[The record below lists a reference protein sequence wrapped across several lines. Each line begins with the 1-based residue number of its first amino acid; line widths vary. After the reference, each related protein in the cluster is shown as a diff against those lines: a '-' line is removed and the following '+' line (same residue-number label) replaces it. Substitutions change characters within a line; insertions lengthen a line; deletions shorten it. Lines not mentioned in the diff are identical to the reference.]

1 MKYAIDH
8 INDIVQGSFLQFRRN
23 DPVEHL
29 LLDSRRLIFPDTS
42 LFFALKGARRDGSL
56 FMEELY
62 RRGVRNFVV
71 QEPSHEAA
79 ATAGPSTGPSTTI
92 TLPDANIILVKDCLA
107 ALQQLAAHHRRQFI
121 LPVIGIT
128 GSNGKTIIKEW
139 LNQLLE
145 DEFHIVRSPKSYN
158 SQIGVPLSIWQL
170 NEAHELAI
178 FEAGISRQGE
188 MRKLETI
195 IRPTIGLF
203 TNIGEAHSQGFNS
216 RLEKAGEKLQL
227 FNDAEL
233 IIYCKDQPETEKALA
248 DWLAA
253 DRSIDPSR
261 NMATSRGI
269 DTGGSM
275 DARTAP
281 KLFSWGRAADAT
293 LVILTIEKNGGKT
306 TKVTARYE
314 EQEFSLILPFTDD
327 ASLENILHCVATLL
341 HFRQPVTQI
350 REKVQRLS
358 PIAMRLELKSGINHC
373 SIINDS
379 YSADLSSLSIALDF
393 LSQQQQRAKKTVIL
407 SDFLE
412 SGLDETALYT
422 EIARALRQKQ
432 VDRLVGIGERI
443 SAHAAL
449 FDSTDTVFYSS
460 VDHFKKDF
468 HHLHFRDE
476 TILIK
481 GARIFEFEE
490 IDRLLSEQIHQT
502 ILEINLNAMAHNLR
516 QYRQLLQPATKMMAM
531 VKAFSYGSGSYEIA
545 NLLQFHGVD
554 YLGVAYADEGVALRK
569 AGIRMPVMVM
579 NTENS
584 SFDSL
589 VQYNLEP
596 VIYSFSLFRSF
607 DKWLK
612 NEGIQQFPVHIE
624 LETGMNRL
632 GFPLT
637 EITELGLALPHS
649 AFKIQTV
656 FSHLAASEEAQ
667 QDPFSRH
674 QAFSYLDAVAIL
686 QKALPYP
693 FLRHIANSAAI
704 VRHAPLQLDMVRL
717 GIGLYG
723 IDSADTHRLDLQEV
737 STLKSTIAQ
746 IKQLHEGDTVGYNRR
761 GIAHGGTLIA
771 TVRIGYADGY
781 PRSLGNG
788 AGKMWV
794 KGRLAP
800 VIGSVCMD
808 MTMIDITG
816 IPDVMEGDEVVVFG
830 NELSVNQLAHWSQ
843 TIPYEILTGVS
854 QRVKRVYFEE

>member
-1 MKYAIDH
+1 VKYSIQH
-8 INDIVQGSFLQFRRN
+8 ISEIVQGSLLQFRRN
-23 DPVEHL
+23 DPVEYL

-42 LFFALKGARRDGSL
+42 LFFSLKGPRRDGSL
-56 FMEELY
+56 FIEELY

-71 QEPSHEAA
+71 QEPPAA
-79 ATAGPSTGPSTTI
+79 FGSSVAGPAGVSVTGASAMAGSAVAGGFPE
-92 TLPDANIILVKDCLA
+92 ANIILVKDSLF
-107 ALQQLAAHHRRQFI
+107 ALQQLAAYHRRQFT

-128 GSNGKTIIKEW
+128 GSNGKTIVKEW

-145 DEFHIVRSPKSYN
+145 DEYHIARSPKSYN
-158 SQIGVPLSIWQL
+158 SQIGVPLSVWQL

-178 FEAGISRQGE
+178 FEAGISRRGE
-188 MRKLETI
+188 MRRLREI
-195 IRPTIGLF
+195 LRPTIGLF
-203 TNIGEAHSQGFNS
+203 TNIGEAHSEGFDS
-216 RLEKAGEKLQL
+216 RAEKAAEKLQL
-227 FNDAEL
+227 FDQSEV
-233 IIYCKDQPETEKALA
+233 IIYCKDQPETEKALSS
-248 DWLAA
+248 WLAERMGA
-253 DRSIDPSR
+253 DSGRWRMPQ
-261 NMATSRGI
+261 
-269 DTGGSM
+269 
-275 DARTAP
+275 
-281 KLFSWGRAADAT
+281 LFSWGRATGAT
-293 LVILTIEKNGGKT
+293 LVILSIDKNGGST
-306 TKVTARYE
+306 ILSARYGVE
-314 EQEFSLILPFTDD
+314 DFSFTVPFTDE
-327 ASLENILHCVATLL
+327 ASLENILHCVCVLL
-341 HFRQPVTQI
+341 YFRQPVVSI
-350 REKVQRLS
+350 SNKLQRLS
-358 PIAMRLELKSGINHC
+358 SIAMRLELKSGINHC

-393 LSQQQQRAKKTVIL
+393 LSQQQQHARRTVIL

-412 SGLDETALYT
+412 SGLEESALYA

-432 VDRLVGIGERI
+432 VDRLVGIGDRI
-443 SAHAAL
+443 TAYATVIGQWFPGEA
-449 FDSTDTVFYSS
+449 VFYSS
-460 VDHFKKDF
+460 VDHFKKDL

-481 GARIFEFEE
+481 GARVFEFED
-490 IDRLLSEQIHQT
+490 IDQLLSEQIHQT
-502 ILEINLNAMAHNLR
+502 VLEINLNAMTHNLR

-569 AGIRMPVMVM
+569 AGIRMPIMVM

-612 NEGIQQFPVHIE
+612 KEGILQFPVHIE

-632 GFPLT
+632 GFPLQ
-637 EITELGLALPHS
+637 EVGELGPALSHS
-649 AFKIQTV
+649 AFKVQSV

-667 QDPFSRH
+667 QDPFSRR
-674 QAFSYLDAVAIL
+674 QGSSYLEAADTL
-686 QKALPYP
+686 QTALSYP

-704 VRHAPLQLDMVRL
+704 IRHPHLQLDMVRL

-723 IDSADTHRLDLQEV
+723 IDSAASHRLDLLEV

-746 IKQLHEGDTVGYNRR
+746 IKHLHEGDTVGYNRR
-761 GIAHGGTLIA
+761 GIAGQGTLIA

-816 IPDVMEGDEVVVFG
+816 IPDVEEGDEVVVFG
-830 NELSVNQLAHWSQ
+830 NELSVNQLAQWCQ